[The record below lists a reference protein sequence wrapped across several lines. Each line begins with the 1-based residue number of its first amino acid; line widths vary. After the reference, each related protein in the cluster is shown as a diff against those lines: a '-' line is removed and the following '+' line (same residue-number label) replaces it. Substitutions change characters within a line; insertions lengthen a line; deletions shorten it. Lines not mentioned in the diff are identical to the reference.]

1 MINIL
6 ISYRRKD
13 SADAAGRIYN
23 RLIQEFGRQA
33 VFKDV
38 DSIPVGVDFRTHL
51 DDQVAKSNVF
61 LVVIRRE

>member
-23 RLIQEFGRQA
+23 RLIQEFGR
-33 VFKDV
+33 
-38 DSIPVGVDFRTHL
+38 
-51 DDQVAKSNVF
+51 
-61 LVVIRRE
+61 